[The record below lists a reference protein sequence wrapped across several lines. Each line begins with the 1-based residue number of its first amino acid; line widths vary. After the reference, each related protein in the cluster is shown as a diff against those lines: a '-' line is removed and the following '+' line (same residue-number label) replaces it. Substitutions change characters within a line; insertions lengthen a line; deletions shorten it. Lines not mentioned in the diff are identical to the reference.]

1 MSEKSA
7 GDQSCTGAGILDN
20 ALVMIAVL
28 DKGGR
33 VVSWNKAA
41 EMITGYEKEDVVGK
55 TGVWRQLYP
64 DKEYRNSITK
74 KIAGI
79 LETRDY
85 FENLETV
92 IRTQSGEKRVILWNT
107 REIDDAGVRRTI
119 AVGIDIT
126 NQKEA
131 DAFRES
137 VIENANVLITVLDQ
151 KGNILVWNKAAEVI
165 TGYSRDEV
173 LGRQE
178 VWKRLYPDAGY
189 RHEVNV
195 QIADIITKHH
205 FFEDL
210 ETVILTKN
218 GEKRIISWNTRQV
231 EAGATYNEIAI
242 GRDITEQKRTEEALV
257 AYMTEIAM
265 RIKNPVTV
273 IGDNLKDMASLI
285 RDGKLSPEE
294 TARLLDTQVRNA
306 TQVAA
311 NVLEFQK
318 AIAEKNKAI
327 PESYR
332 EFLER

>member
-1 MSEKSA
+1 MSEKSSE
-7 GDQSCTGAGILDN
+7 DQPCTGAGILDN

-41 EMITGYEKEDVVGK
+41 EMITGYQKEDVVGK
-55 TGVWRQLYP
+55 TGVWKQLYP
-64 DKEYRNSITK
+64 EKEYRNSVTK

-107 REIDDAGVRRTI
+107 REIDDAGVQRTI

-151 KGNILVWNKAAEVI
+151 IGNILVWNKAAEVI

-173 LGRQE
+173 LGKQE
-178 VWKRLYPDAGY
+178 VWKHLYPDAGY

-265 RIKNPVTV
+265 RIKHPVTV
-273 IGDNLKDMASLI
+273 IGDNLKDMAALI

-306 TQVAA
+306 SQVAV

>member
-1 MSEKSA
+1 MAEISSE
-7 GDQSCTGAGILDN
+7 DRSCTGAGILDN

-55 TGVWRQLYP
+55 TDVWKQLYP
-64 DKEYRNSITK
+64 EKEYRNSVTK

-79 LETRDY
+79 LATRDY

-92 IRTQSGEKRVILWNT
+92 IRTRSGEKRVILWNT
-107 REIDDAGVRRTI
+107 REIDDGGVERTI

-126 NQKEA
+126 GQRQA

-137 VIENANVLITVLDQ
+137 IVDNANVLFTVLDQ
-151 KGNILVWNKAAEVI
+151 KSNILVWNKAAEVI
-165 TGYSRDEV
+165 TGYSREEV
-173 LGRQE
+173 LGKQE
-178 VWKRLYPDAGY
+178 VWKRLYPDNDY
-189 RHEVNV
+189 RHDVNR
-195 QIADIITKHH
+195 QIADIISKDQ
-205 FFEDL
+205 FFENL
-210 ETVILTKN
+210 ETVIRTKN
-218 GEKRIISWNTRQV
+218 GEKRIISWNTRQI
-231 EAGATYNEIAI
+231 EAGGTYNEIAI
-242 GRDITEQKRTEEALV
+242 GRDITEQRKTEEALV

-265 RIKNPVTV
+265 RIKHPVTV

-306 TQVAA
+306 AQVAA